1 MAKIQGSKST
11 VCVRVLVV
19 TDNDLDF
26 SGEKDSRRGG
36 SLAGH

>member
-26 SGEKDSRRGG
+26 SGENSRRGG